1 MLIDKYRKLASK
13 LECSNI
19 NSPFSKFPH
28 QVASLR
34 SFQETKT
41 APEQI
46 SVIDLRKFMSQA
58 PSSRLESVESM
69 NQEQRSIY
77 LLNRSKS
84 RTRTDLTSHF
94 EKINNIRLK
103 NNKSYSANKYTTST
117 ESNVQYFI

>member
-1 MLIDKYRKLASK
+1 MLIDRYRKLAPK
-13 LECSNI
+13 LECSNT

-28 QVASLR
+28 QVASLK
-34 SFQETKT
+34 SFKETKI

-77 LLNRSKS
+77 LLNRSKN